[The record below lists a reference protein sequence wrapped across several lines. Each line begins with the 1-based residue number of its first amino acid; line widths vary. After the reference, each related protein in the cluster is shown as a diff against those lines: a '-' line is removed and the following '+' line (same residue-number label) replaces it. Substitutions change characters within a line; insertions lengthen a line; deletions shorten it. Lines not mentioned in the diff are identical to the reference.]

1 MICPNCK
8 SDDVK
13 VQVVAEQKKRGV
25 LGVCLWLILGFFTC
39 GVALLFSLLIKKGSK
54 TKQYAICQ
62 NCGHRWE
69 V

>member
-25 LGVCLWLILGFFTC
+25 LGVCL
-39 GVALLFSLLIKKGSK
+39 
-54 TKQYAICQ
+54 
-62 NCGHRWE
+62 
-69 V
+69 

>member
-25 LGVCLWLILGFFTC
+25 LGVCLWLFLVFFTC
-39 GVALLFSLLIKKGSK
+39 VVALLFPLHIKKSSK
-54 TKQYAICQ
+54 TKQYSICQ
-62 NCGHRWE
+62 N
-69 V
+69 